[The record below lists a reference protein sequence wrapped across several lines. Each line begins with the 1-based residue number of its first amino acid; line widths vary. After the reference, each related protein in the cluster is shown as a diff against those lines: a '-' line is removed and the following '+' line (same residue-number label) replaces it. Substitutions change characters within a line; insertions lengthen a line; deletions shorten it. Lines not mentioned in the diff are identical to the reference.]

1 MAKLPDADLARK
13 VQPSFSLNKPYVKQ
27 KPNHAHV
34 TQTNEVKREQ
44 N

>member
-1 MAKLPDADLARK
+1 MANLPDADLARE
-13 VQPSFSLNKPYVKQ
+13 VQLSLSLNKPYVKQ
-27 KPNHAHV
+27 KPNHAYV